1 MTSCLLLGRIASGGS
16 TLGYSPLQIVAR
28 PQKFSRILLTH
39 CGQLI
44 LRKIGKYD
52 ATRCQILRLK
62 FTKFDFR

>member
-28 PQKFSRILLTH
+28 PQKFSRILLAH

-44 LRKIGKYD
+44 LREKLVNMMPPD
-52 ATRCQILRLK
+52 VT
-62 FTKFDFR
+62 F